1 MKHKTA
7 LIQLNIFIL
16 FFLVFAFHFSTSAQS
31 KVYTLDEA
39 INTALNNNRDI
50 TISEMYVKKAVAAI
64 DQAYGYALP
73 SLDLSGSFSHFLEKP
88 KMSFPDFGSLL
99 QNATYSILFDENVLP
114 RDESKFKPLQNV
126 LQSFAQTNNYSTS
139 LTLSQTLFSSAV
151 FKGIGASQ
159 IYYDLANA
167 DLNSTVSKTVL
178 SVQKTFYGVLLS
190 KEVLDITKQ
199 SFENAEANLNDVKAL
214 YREGMVS
221 EFDMLQAQVQVE
233 NIRPAVLQM
242 ENNLQSAKDGLKII
256 LGIEQNDEID
266 VAGEFVYTP
275 YDISNEEELI
285 NEALVSNFEIK
296 TLDLKKQVDEAFIE
310 LDVANYWPNIAAFG
324 QYSYAGSSD
333 NWKFNNY
340 SSATIGIN
348 FSMNLWQGNRT
359 KNAVQQSTI
368 TYQQTDEQLK
378 QLKDYTLL
386 NVKAKLQELRRVQT
400 VIDAQ
405 NQTVEVAERAYHI
418 AKVRY
423 KEGAGSQIELQN
435 TDLAL
440 KQARL
445 NRIQSMYSYLITKYE
460 LEQILGKTNQ
470 DYFASFN
477 QIEN

>member
-1 MKHKTA
+1 
-7 LIQLNIFIL
+7 
-16 FFLVFAFHFSTSAQS
+16 
-31 KVYTLDEA
+31 
-39 INTALNNNRDI
+39 
-50 TISEMYVKKAVAAI
+50 
-64 DQAYGYALP
+64 
-73 SLDLSGSFSHFLEKP
+73 
-88 KMSFPDFGSLL
+88 
-99 QNATYSILFDENVLP
+99 
-114 RDESKFKPLQNV
+114 
-126 LQSFAQTNNYSTS
+126 
-139 LTLSQTLFSSAV
+139 
-151 FKGIGASQ
+151 
-159 IYYDLANA
+159 
-167 DLNSTVSKTVL
+167 
-178 SVQKTFYGVLLS
+178 
-190 KEVLDITKQ
+190 
-199 SFENAEANLNDVKAL
+199 
-214 YREGMVS
+214 
-221 EFDMLQAQVQVE
+221 
-233 NIRPAVLQM
+233 
-242 ENNLQSAKDGLKII
+242 
-256 LGIEQNDEID
+256 
-266 VAGEFVYTP
+266 

-296 TLDLKKQVDEAFIE
+296 TLDLKKQVDEAFIQ
-310 LDVANYWPNIAAFG
+310 LDVASYWPNIAAFG

-405 NQTVEVAERAYHI
+405 NQTVVVAERAYHI

-423 KEGAGSQIELQN
+423 KEGAGSQMELQN

-445 NRIQSMYSYLITKYE
+445 NRIQSMYSYLVTKYE
-460 LEQILGKTNQ
+460 LEQILGKTDQ
-470 DYFASFN
+470 DYFTTFN

>member
-1 MKHKTA
+1 MKHKTP
-7 LIQLNIFIL
+7 LIPPNIFIS
-16 FFLVFAFHFSTSAQS
+16 FFLVLAIQILTSAQT

-39 INTALNNNRDI
+39 INTALSSNRDI
-50 TISEMYVKKAVAAI
+50 TISVMNVKKAGAAV
-64 DQAYGYALP
+64 DEAFGYALP

-99 QNATYSILFDENVLP
+99 QNATYSILFDEHILT
-114 RDESKFKPLQNV
+114 RDENKFKPIQNV

-221 EFDMLQAQVQVE
+221 EFDLLQAEVQVE

-256 LGIEQNDEID
+256 LGIDQNEEID
-266 VAGEFVYTP
+266 VAGEFVYKP

-445 NRIQSMYSYLITKYE
+445 NRIQSMYSYLVTKYE

-470 DYFASFN
+470 DYFTSFN

>member
-1 MKHKTA
+1 MKHKTP
-7 LIQLNIFIL
+7 LFPLNIFIS
-16 FFLVFAFHFSTSAQS
+16 FFLVLAIQILTSAQT

-39 INTALNNNRDI
+39 INTALSSNRDI
-50 TISEMYVKKAVAAI
+50 TISVMNVKKAGAAV
-64 DQAYGYALP
+64 DEAFGYALP

-159 IYYDLANA
+159 IYYDLAKA
-167 DLNSTVSKTVL
+167 DLNSTVSNTVL
-178 SVQKTFYGVLLS
+178 SVQKTFYGVLFS
-190 KEVLDITKQ
+190 KEVLDITRQ

-214 YREGMVS
+214 YREGLVS
-221 EFDMLQAQVQVE
+221 EFDMLQAEVQVE
-233 NIRPAVLQM
+233 NIRPILLQM
-242 ENNLQSAKDGLKII
+242 ENNLKSAKDGLKIL
-256 LGIEQNDEID
+256 LGVNQNDEID
-266 VAGEFVYTP
+266 VSGEFVYQP
-275 YDISNEEELI
+275 LEINNEQGLIS
-285 NEALVSNFEIK
+285 EALISNFELK
-296 TLDLKKQVDEAFIE
+296 TLDLKTPVDEAFVE
-310 LDVANYWPNIAAFG
+310 LDIANYWPNIAAFG

-333 NWKFNNY
+333 NWDFNNY
-340 SSATIGIN
+340 SSATVGIS

-368 TYQQTDEQLK
+368 AYQQTEEQLK

-386 NVKAKLQELRRVQT
+386 NVKTKIQELKRVSSLIEVQER
-400 VIDAQ
+400 
-405 NQTVEVAERAYHI
+405 TVEVAERAYDI

-470 DYFASFN
+470 DYFLKF
-477 QIEN
+477 EE

>member
-1 MKHKTA
+1 MKHKTP
-7 LIQLNIFIL
+7 LFPLNIFIS
-16 FFLVFAFHFSTSAQS
+16 FFLVLAIQILTSAQT

-39 INTALNNNRDI
+39 INTALSSNRDI
-50 TISEMYVKKAVAAI
+50 TISVMNVKKAGAAV
-64 DQAYGYALP
+64 DEAFGYALP

-159 IYYDLANA
+159 IYYDLAKA
-167 DLNSTVSKTVL
+167 DLNSTVSNTVL
-178 SVQKTFYGVLLS
+178 SVQKTFYGVLFS
-190 KEVLDITKQ
+190 KEVLDITRQ

-214 YREGMVS
+214 YREGLVS
-221 EFDMLQAQVQVE
+221 EFDMLQAEVQVE
-233 NIRPAVLQM
+233 NIRPILLQM
-242 ENNLQSAKDGLKII
+242 ENNLKSAKDGLKIL
-256 LGIEQNDEID
+256 LGVNQNDEID
-266 VAGEFVYTP
+266 VSGEFVYQP
-275 YDISNEEELI
+275 LEINNEQGLIS
-285 NEALVSNFEIK
+285 EALISNFELK
-296 TLDLKKQVDEAFIE
+296 TLDLKKQVDEAFVE
-310 LDVANYWPNIAAFG
+310 LDIANYWPNIAAFG

-333 NWKFNNY
+333 NWDFNNY
-340 SSATIGIN
+340 SSATVGIS

-368 TYQQTDEQLK
+368 AYQQTEEQLK

-386 NVKAKLQELRRVQT
+386 NVKTKIQELKRVSSLIEVQER
-400 VIDAQ
+400 
-405 NQTVEVAERAYHI
+405 TVEVAERAYDI

-470 DYFASFN
+470 DYFLKF
-477 QIEN
+477 EE